1 MLNGPKTRP
10 RGWETPF
17 VAGIGRG
24 RRACGP
30 KSPAGVA
37 GTGTRFSNTRAWALT
52 PNHFIQRSSQK
63 PGALSGLPPPREG
76 GAAAPPSREA
86 AGGRVRPTA
95 QTLFGRAGES
105 ARMAAAGPERAGWE
119 RGTAPPSAR
128 PRPRPP
134 LPFWERI
141 ASPVLR
147 SPKTDRGPSIF
158 AAGYTP
164 SFSRTADKSRP
175 DPLSPATA
183 WNANK
188 RRRRGCWERRPP
200 QPRAPAQPR
209 GRAGKN
215 DWWGAAEGAHG
226 PEAGASVLSPNKGA
240 NGKGAKV
247 GERKS
252 GFGAA
257 GGGRRSAA
265 ASPEARVA
273 RARLHILV
281 LSRKGGSV
289 GRSLAQNGMGDWGPF
304 SEVLSESC
312 AIARAV
318 IVCLKRRN
326 WLPERAASAWARE
339 YNLGDLTSM
348 GRGAVPFPP
357 QCPTGVCVCVCGSD
371 TGGSKLCDPR

>member
-24 RRACGP
+24 RRTCGP

-200 QPRAPAQPR
+200 NPAPRPSR
-209 GRAGKN
+209 GAGR
-215 DWWGAAEGAHG
+215 
-226 PEAGASVLSPNKGA
+226 
-240 NGKGAKV
+240 
-247 GERKS
+247 ERMT
-252 GFGAA
+252 
-257 GGGRRSAA
+257 GGGRRK
-265 ASPEARVA
+265 ARTGRKPA
-273 RARLHILV
+273 PRSSHRIRERIGRAR
-281 LSRKGGSV
+281 RWENGSQ
-289 GRSLAQNGMGDWGPF
+289 GLGPL
-304 SEVLSESC
+304 EEEGALQQLPRRHGLRV
-312 AIARAV
+312 R
-318 IVCLKRRN
+318 VC
-326 WLPERAASAWARE
+326 
-339 YNLGDLTSM
+339 T
-348 GRGAVPFPP
+348 F
-357 QCPTGVCVCVCGSD
+357 
-371 TGGSKLCDPR
+371 